1 MSIFTRTSKGE
12 SFLSEEVVEELK
24 IRDRRVLLT
33 DIDTKHYYEI
43 ICYLEAFLREENE
56 IEIEDKQKYFSFTFD
71 LHQQLHYFE
80 YNLLNRR
87 PKLLV
92 KTGPFVFEYLLDKGQ
107 LPKIRKLFIRIIS
120 QYLKERKETACS

>member
-12 SFLSEEVVEELK
+12 SFLSEEVVK
-24 IRDRRVLLT
+24 IMKLQDRRVLLT
-33 DIDTKHYYEI
+33 DMDNKHYYEI
-43 ICYLEAFLREENE
+43 LIYLEAFLRDEVA
-56 IEIEDKQKYFSFTFD
+56 IEIEDKQKYFTLTFT

-92 KTGPFVFEYLLDKGQ
+92 KTGYHVFEYQLDREQ
-107 LPKIRKLFIRIIS
+107 LIKLRKLFIKIVSRF
-120 QYLKERKETACS
+120 LKERKEAECS

>member
-1 MSIFTRTSKGE
+1 MSIFTRITKRE
-12 SFLSEEVVEELK
+12 SFLSDEVVKILK
-24 IRDRRVLLT
+24 IKDKRVLIT
-33 DIDTKHYYEI
+33 DIDNKLYSEI
-43 ICYLEAFLREENE
+43 LCYLEAFLREENE
-56 IEIEDKQKYFSFTFD
+56 IAIEDKQKYFTFT

-92 KTGPFVFEYLLDKGQ
+92 KTGPFVFEYLLDKEQ

-120 QYLKERKETACS
+120 QYLKERKETACL

>member
-12 SFLSEEVVEELK
+12 SFLSEEVVEKLK

-43 ICYLEAFLREENE
+43 SLYLEAFLRDEVA
-56 IEIEDKQKYFSFTFD
+56 IEIEDKQKYFTLTFT
-71 LHQQLHYFE
+71 LYQQLHYFE

-92 KTGPFVFEYLLDKGQ
+92 KTGPFVFEYQLDREQSIK
-107 LPKIRKLFIRIIS
+107 LRKLFIRIIS
-120 QYLKERKETACS
+120 QYLKERKETACL

>member
-12 SFLSEEVVEELK
+12 SFLSEEVVK
-24 IRDRRVLLT
+24 IMKLQDRRVLLT
-33 DIDTKHYYEI
+33 DMDNKHYYEI
-43 ICYLEAFLREENE
+43 LIYLEAFLRDEVK
-56 IEIEDKQKYFSFTFD
+56 IEVEDKQKYFTLLFT

-92 KTGPFVFEYLLDKGQ
+92 KTGYHVFEYQLDREKSIK
-107 LPKIRKLFIRIIS
+107 LRKLFIKIVSRF
-120 QYLKERKETACS
+120 LKERKEAECL

>member
-12 SFLSEEVVEELK
+12 SFLSEEVVEKLK

-43 ICYLEAFLREENE
+43 SLYLEAFLRDEVA
-56 IEIEDKQKYFSFTFD
+56 IEIEDKQKYFTLTFT

-92 KTGPFVFEYLLDKGQ
+92 KTGPFVFEYLLDKEQ

>member
-1 MSIFTRTSKGE
+1 MSIFTRVSKRE
-12 SFLSEEVVEELK
+12 SFLSDEVVKILK
-24 IRDRRVLLT
+24 IKDKRALIT
-33 DIDTKHYYEI
+33 DIDNKHYYEI
-43 ICYLEAFLREENE
+43 LCYLEAFLREENE
-56 IEIEDKQKYFSFTFD
+56 ITIEDKQKYFTFTFD

-92 KTGPFVFEYLLDKGQ
+92 KTGPFVFEYLLDKEQ

-120 QYLKERKETACS
+120 QYLKERKEEECS

>member
-12 SFLSEEVVEELK
+12 SFLSEEVVSKLK

-33 DIDTKHYYEI
+33 DMDNKHYYEI
-43 ICYLEAFLREENE
+43 LIYLEAFLRDEVT
-56 IEIEDKQKYFSFTFD
+56 IEIEDKQKYFTLLFT

-92 KTGPFVFEYLLDKGQ
+92 KTGYHVFEYQLDREQSIK
-107 LPKIRKLFIRIIS
+107 LRKLFIKIVSRF
-120 QYLKERKETACS
+120 LKERKEAEC

>member
-12 SFLSEEVVEELK
+12 SFLSEEVVK
-24 IRDRRVLLT
+24 IMKLQDRRVLLT
-33 DIDTKHYYEI
+33 DMDNKHYYEI
-43 ICYLEAFLREENE
+43 LIYLEAFLRDEVA
-56 IEIEDKQKYFSFTFD
+56 IEIEDKQKYFTLTFT

-92 KTGPFVFEYLLDKGQ
+92 KTGYHVFEYQLDREQSIK
-107 LPKIRKLFIRIIS
+107 LRKLFIRIVS
-120 QYLKERKETACS
+120 RFLKERKETECL

>member
-12 SFLSEEVVEELK
+12 SFLSEEVVNKLK

-33 DIDTKHYYEI
+33 DMDNKHYYEI
-43 ICYLEAFLREENE
+43 LIYLEAFLRDEVT
-56 IEIEDKQKYFSFTFD
+56 IEVEDKQKYFTLLFT

-92 KTGPFVFEYLLDKGQ
+92 KTGYHVFEYQLDREQSIK
-107 LPKIRKLFIRIIS
+107 LRKLFIKIVSRF
-120 QYLKERKETACS
+120 LKERKEVECS

>member
-12 SFLSEEVVEELK
+12 SFLSEEVVNKLK

-33 DIDTKHYYEI
+33 DMDNKHYYEI
-43 ICYLEAFLREENE
+43 LIYLEAFLRDEVT
-56 IEIEDKQKYFSFTFD
+56 IEVEDKQKYFTLTFT

-92 KTGPFVFEYLLDKGQ
+92 KTGYHVFEYQLDREQSIK
-107 LPKIRKLFIRIIS
+107 LRKLFIKIVSRF
-120 QYLKERKETACS
+120 LKKRKEVECS

>member
-12 SFLSEEVVEELK
+12 SFLSEEVVK
-24 IRDRRVLLT
+24 IMKLQDRRVLLT
-33 DIDTKHYYEI
+33 DMDNKHFYEI
-43 ICYLEAFLREENE
+43 LIYLEAFLRDEVT
-56 IEIEDKQKYFSFTFD
+56 IEIEDKQKYFTLLFT

-92 KTGPFVFEYLLDKGQ
+92 KTGYRVFEYQLDREQSIK
-107 LPKIRKLFIRIIS
+107 LRKLFIKIVSRF
-120 QYLKERKETACS
+120 LKERKEDKC

>member
-12 SFLSEEVVEELK
+12 SFLSEEVVNKLK

-33 DIDTKHYYEI
+33 DMDNKHYYEI
-43 ICYLEAFLREENE
+43 LIYLEAFLRDEVA
-56 IEIEDKQKYFSFTFD
+56 IEVEDKQKYFTLTFT

-92 KTGPFVFEYLLDKGQ
+92 KTGYHVFEYQLDRGQ
-107 LPKIRKLFIRIIS
+107 SIKLRKLFIKIVSRF
-120 QYLKERKETACS
+120 LKERKEDKC

>member
-1 MSIFTRTSKGE
+1 MSIFTRITKRE
-12 SFLSEEVVEELK
+12 SFLSYEVVEKLK

-33 DIDTKHYYEI
+33 DIGTKHYYEI
-43 ICYLEAFLREENE
+43 SLYLEAFLRDEVA
-56 IEIEDKQKYFSFTFD
+56 IEIEDKQKYFTLTFT

-92 KTGPFVFEYLLDKGQ
+92 KTGYHVFEYQLDREQSIK
-107 LPKIRKLFIRIIS
+107 LRKLFTRIVS
-120 QYLKERKETACS
+120 RFLKERKEAECS

>member
-12 SFLSEEVVEELK
+12 SFLSEEVVEKLK

-43 ICYLEAFLREENE
+43 SLYLEAFLRDEVA
-56 IEIEDKQKYFSFTFD
+56 IEIEDKQKYFTLTFT

-92 KTGPFVFEYLLDKGQ
+92 KTGYHVFEYLLDREQSIK
-107 LPKIRKLFIRIIS
+107 LRKLFIRIVS
-120 QYLKERKETACS
+120 RFLKERKETACS

>member
-12 SFLSEEVVEELK
+12 SFLSEEVVEKLK

-43 ICYLEAFLREENE
+43 LIYLEAFLRDEVA
-56 IEIEDKQKYFSFTFD
+56 IEIEDKQKYFTLTFT

-92 KTGPFVFEYLLDKGQ
+92 KTGYHVFEYQLDREQSIK
-107 LPKIRKLFIRIIS
+107 LRKLFIKIVSRF
-120 QYLKERKETACS
+120 LKERKEAECS

>member
-12 SFLSEEVVEELK
+12 SFLSEEVVK
-24 IRDRRVLLT
+24 IMKLQDRRVLLT
-33 DIDTKHYYEI
+33 DMDNKHYYEI
-43 ICYLEAFLREENE
+43 LIYLEAFLRDEVA
-56 IEIEDKQKYFSFTFD
+56 IEIEDKQKYFTLLFT

-92 KTGPFVFEYLLDKGQ
+92 KTGYHVFEYQLDREQSIK
-107 LPKIRKLFIRIIS
+107 LRKLFIKIVSRF
-120 QYLKERKETACS
+120 LKERKEAEC

>member
-12 SFLSEEVVEELK
+12 SFLSEEVVEKLK
-24 IRDRRVLLT
+24 IQDKRVLIT
-33 DIDTKHYYEI
+33 DIDNKHYYEI

-56 IEIEDKQKYFSFTFD
+56 ITIEDKQKYFTFTFT

-92 KTGPFVFEYLLDKGQ
+92 KTGYHVFEYQLDREQSIK
-107 LPKIRKLFIRIIS
+107 LRKLFIRIVS
-120 QYLKERKETACS
+120 RFLKERKETECL